1 MRKRARTVVLN
12 RISAALRTRAQ
23 SEPDI
28 IEKAGALAPQN
39 KDARYRTLL
48 GSGKWRQKAI
58 TAVAREMLG
67 FIWAILREHSRPGST
82 SARKNVLKKPRE
94 YVVKI
99 GRPAIG
105 GEPH

>member
-1 MRKRARTVVLN
+1 
-12 RISAALRTRAQ
+12 
-23 SEPDI
+23 
-28 IEKAGALAPQN
+28 
-39 KDARYRTLL
+39 
-48 GSGKWRQKAI
+48 
-58 TAVAREMLG
+58 MLG